1 MEFFLIVGGKIK
13 HHILTVVILTVVI
26 RMHAAK
32 SAATCKG

>member
-13 HHILTVVILTVVI
+13 LHILTLVI
-26 RMHAAK
+26 RTHTAK